1 MALQHNNLDP
11 TFSVGIL
18 LRYALIFR
26 DVAAR
31 GKQSA
36 LVTNSVVSQARS
48 SMAACNGQVFRHVLG
63 IRQAPEHL
71 RLFHV
76 LVAGSIAQ
84 DT

>member
-36 LVTNSVVSQARS
+36 
-48 SMAACNGQVFRHVLG
+48 RHKLCG
-63 IRQAPEHL
+63 FSGAEQH
-71 RLFHV
+71 
-76 LVAGSIAQ
+76 GSL
-84 DT
+84 